1 MLLFYFLIEIV
12 ENIRNC
18 TENKNYGCGIF
29 IDLKKA
35 FDTVN
40 HDILINKLEH
50 YGVRGNGLNWFSSY
64 LSNRS
69 QFVTLN
75 NTNSDTKHITCGVP
89 QGSVLGPLLF
99 LIYINDLPNISNKMK
114 FFLFADD
121 TNIFFEASDLNVIQY
136 TVNNELKKLSF
147 WLNANR
153 LALNIAK
160 TNFVIFAPINKPK
173 QNVTLLINKQAIS
186 QNNYVKYLGVL
197 IDSKLSFSNHI
208 STILKKTSRAIGIMY
223 KIRNFVTRPILISIY
238 YSLIYP
244 FLIYAIPVWGVANEI
259 YMKPLHILQ
268 KKVVRLITFND
279 EILRPAGPLIHS
291 APIFNELQ
299 IITIYDIFKAQT
311 TKFVYECINYIS
323 PPQFLGYY
331 EHVPAHHNT
340 MASRNNNLKIPFART
355 TTYGLNSIKN
365 IGARIWNKIPVDI
378 HNAASVKSFSK
389 NLKKYLITNYI

>member
-1 MLLFYFLIEIV
+1 
-12 ENIRNC
+12 
-18 TENKNYGCGIF
+18 
-29 IDLKKA
+29 
-35 FDTVN
+35 
-40 HDILINKLEH
+40 
-50 YGVRGNGLNWFSSY
+50 
-64 LSNRS
+64 
-69 QFVTLN
+69 
-75 NTNSDTKHITCGVP
+75 
-89 QGSVLGPLLF
+89 
-99 LIYINDLPNISNKMK
+99 
-114 FFLFADD
+114 
-121 TNIFFEASDLNVIQY
+121 
-136 TVNNELKKLSF
+136 
-147 WLNANR
+147 
-153 LALNIAK
+153 
-160 TNFVIFAPINKPK
+160 
-173 QNVTLLINKQAIS
+173 
-186 QNNYVKYLGVL
+186 
-197 IDSKLSFSNHI
+197 
-208 STILKKTSRAIGIMY
+208 MY

-279 EILRPAGPLIHS
+279 EILRPAAPLIHS

-323 PPQFLGYY
+323 PPQFFGYY